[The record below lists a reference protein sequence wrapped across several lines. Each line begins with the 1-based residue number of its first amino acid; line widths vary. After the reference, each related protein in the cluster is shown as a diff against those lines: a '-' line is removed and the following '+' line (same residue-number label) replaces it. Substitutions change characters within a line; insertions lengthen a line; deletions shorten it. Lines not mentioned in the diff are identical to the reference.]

1 MTVRV
6 ISVTGPQC
14 LEASALVAGD
24 TVYRC
29 PPRGPHLHQN
39 LLLFHLSSGATNI
52 YNAFVLKQHDLLGMC
67 CKIELVPR
75 SRQIA
80 SRL

>member
-1 MTVRV
+1 MTVSV

-29 PPRGPHLHQN
+29 PPRGPHLH
-39 LLLFHLSSGATNI
+39 
-52 YNAFVLKQHDLLGMC
+52 
-67 CKIELVPR
+67 
-75 SRQIA
+75 
-80 SRL
+80 